1 MCGVDVW
8 SGGVE
13 SWAGGVGSYFVILDK
28 EKINSKI
35 YGQREYILLSLQ
47 SVYRENGR
55 RAGNN

>member
-1 MCGVDVW
+1 ML

-55 RAGNN
+55 HAGNN